1 MKNINHTLYKTI
13 GFLNYD
19 KDLIKCLNE
28 GNYKKINYDSEAV
41 KFLDQT
47 YFSEYL
53 DIMFKGSDKG
63 TNRFK
68 YQIDCD
74 ISIND
79 LNESVKVN
87 FIEIFIFNDPFQSED
102 IGIFS
107 IDYQINNNDLNKLS
121 NISNA
126 LNRFETKIKFKKK
139 DYLLKDFISNELLP
153 NYNFYEENSA
163 LNQYAGSKFKN
174 YIVLDLDKK
183 DLNTDDLLFE
193 IGTCSKIN
201 TIKNDGDNAP
211 SISYKNLI
219 LDNKISC
226 FKNYDSLALL
236 DSFTTIGVNNY
247 NKENIYS
254 YSTWSDIYHCIYV
267 YNLYIKCC
275 LQIISNDFGSDAM
288 SKRDEF
294 QKFHN
299 KYYLNKISFNFLPN
313 ELFSGIKKGLE
324 IKDDSEF
331 INSRLETLATQVN
344 EVQQKQQEFLL
355 LCISIIALLETP
367 LHLDGIR
374 EIIGINNHIIY
385 NSVVY
390 ALLLIT
396 VITFLILKLRRK

>member
-1 MKNINHTLYKTI
+1 MKSINHTLYKTV
-13 GFLNYD
+13 GFFNYD
-19 KDLIKCLNE
+19 KHLINSIIKENFKE
-28 GNYKKINYDSEAV
+28 IKYNSESIE
-41 KFLDQT
+41 FLDQS

-53 DIMFKGSDKG
+53 DIMFKSTETG
-63 TNRFK
+63 TKRFK
-68 YQIDCD
+68 KQVNHKILIED
-74 ISIND
+74 I
-79 LNESVKVN
+79 NENVTVN
-87 FIEIFIFNDPFQSED
+87 FIEIFIFNDSFQDED

-107 IDYQINNNDLNKLS
+107 IDYQINNNDLNKIS

-126 LNRFETKIKFKKK
+126 LNKFNTSIKFNKKK
-139 DYLLKDFISNELLP
+139 YLLKDFISNELLP
-153 NYNFYEENSA
+153 NHNFYEKNSA
-163 LNQYAGSKFKN
+163 LNQYSGSKFKN

-183 DLNTDDLLFE
+183 NLNIDNLLFE

-201 TIKNDGDNAP
+201 TIHDNGDNAP
-211 SISYKNLI
+211 SESYKNLV
-219 LDNKISC
+219 LSNKISC

-236 DSFTTIGVNNY
+236 DSFTTIGENNF
-247 NKENIYS
+247 NESNIFS
-254 YSTWSDIYHCIYV
+254 QSTWSDIYHCIYV

-324 IKDDSEF
+324 IQDDSEF
-331 INSRLETLATQVN
+331 INARLETLATQVN

-374 EIIGINNHIIY
+374 EIIGVKNHIIY

-396 VITFLILKLRRK
+396 IITFLILKIRKK